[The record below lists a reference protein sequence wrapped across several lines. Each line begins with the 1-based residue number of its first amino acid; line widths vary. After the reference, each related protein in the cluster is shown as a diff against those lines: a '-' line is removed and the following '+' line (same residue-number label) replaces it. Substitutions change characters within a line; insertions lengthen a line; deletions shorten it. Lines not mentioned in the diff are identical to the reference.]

1 MGGGWRWEE
10 DGSGRELEVGG
21 LMSDAVSRERHLQG
35 EVGLQESGSRDHF
48 FDLPV
53 LTQGSTREEGIGAEP
68 ARTVLPLCGTWETLH
83 SVPVL
88 LLP

>member
-1 MGGGWRWEE
+1 MEVGGGWEWE
-10 DGSGRELEVGG
+10 GIGGRRV
-21 LMSDAVSRERHLQG
+21 DERCSLQGKTPSG
-35 EVGLQESGSRDHF
+35 EVGLQESGSRGHF